1 MVKTF
6 TLVTLKAGRN
16 VVCLKNIANVL
27 LTDMW
32 YQNRKVDLKEES
44 ERIIKM
50 AAKLIVSDV
59 RDAEYDIDFYPTNDV
74 IENFDENLN
83 WLSPKLRFFM
93 EKCIHSKIK
102 TRKYWPVDCT
112 CRSS

>member
-1 MVKTF
+1 MVELEDKLKELSASDDVYWTKTIQRK
-6 TLVTLKAGRN
+6 LADKYGENLYLSDIKDRRN
-16 VVCLKNIANVL
+16 VVCLKNIANV

-59 RDAEYDIDFYPTNDV
+59 RDAEYDINFYSTNDV
-74 IENFDENLN
+74 IENCDENLN
-83 WLSPKLRFFM
+83 
-93 EKCIHSKIK
+93 
-102 TRKYWPVDCT
+102 
-112 CRSS
+112 